1 VTLQLAHYI
10 HAQQQRQFVT
20 NATDQYGEQIAKLTA
35 DQVVSSLLNNDA
47 ISLQAIARN
56 VSTQSVASSVII
68 YDLKHRILAQANN
81 TAPETD
87 NTHHH
92 TSPVVSNNNIIG
104 SVTIGISPLSLSSD
118 TPDTLT
124 PILTILLLITSIGIY
139 IKGNKELT
147 ISTDDKPATNKKIEA
162 TPTVS
167 TLAHEDTPKRVIL
180 LTLNIHNIDQL
191 YQQLNAELR
200 QQQFQELESNISHAV
215 NLYGAKKIS
224 SNHNGL
230 TLSIDGDIAC
240 ALFTAELILRLN
252 QHAKHS
258 IIILNALMQ
267 AQESEE
273 SLLSTLDSTRK
284 SIHSTGKQH
293 CLFISRDLAD
303 KHAVKDK
310 ATLQDSNTPK
320 ILEVTTLKENH
331 KNLLNKQLAQLQNNA
346 TN

>member
-1 VTLQLAHYI
+1 MAHYI
-10 HAQQQRQFVT
+10 HAHQQQQFVT

-68 YDLKHRILAQANN
+68 YDLKHKILAQANN

-124 PILTILLLITSIGIY
+124 PILSILLLITSIGIY
-139 IKGNKELT
+139 IKGSKDQAIIT
-147 ISTDDKPATNKKIEA
+147 TDKPASNKKIDV
-162 TPTVS
+162 TPTVTTSVDKDSSKS
-167 TLAHEDTPKRVIL
+167 TIL

-191 YQQLNAELR
+191 YRQLNAELR
-200 QQQFQELESNISHAV
+200 QQQFQELESNISHAI

-224 SNHNGL
+224 SSHNGL
-230 TLSIDGDIAC
+230 TLSVDGDIAC

-252 QHAKHS
+252 QRSKNS
-258 IIILNALMQ
+258 IISLNALMQ
-267 AQESEE
+267 AQKSEE
-273 SLLSTLDSTRK
+273 SLLSTLDSARK
-284 SIHSTGKQH
+284 SIHSTNKQH
-293 CLFISRDLAD
+293 CLFISKDLAD

-310 ATLQDSNTPK
+310 ATLTDSDTPK
-320 ILEVTTLKENH
+320 ILEVTTLKETH
-331 KNLLNKQLAQLQNNA
+331 KNLLNKQLAQLQNN
-346 TN
+346 THS